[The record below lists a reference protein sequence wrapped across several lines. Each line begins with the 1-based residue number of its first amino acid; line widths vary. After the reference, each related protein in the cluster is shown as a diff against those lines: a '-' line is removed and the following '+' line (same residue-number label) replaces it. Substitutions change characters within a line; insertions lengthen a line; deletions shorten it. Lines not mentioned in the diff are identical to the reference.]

1 MRQRLSNLLLEIHCL
16 LRDKSRDRGDQ
27 PGVRLERDVERLASL
42 CWVSSDRRTKQ
53 APFGGACYS
62 GLQPETDLFVYD
74 GPQFLQVEIK
84 DTNITRLAVTE
95 LWARALD
102 LHLGYSFAAYHP
114 QYRNHYVV
122 LVAAGR
128 VDDRLRAACLR
139 WGINLVEPLRL
150 PIAVLQS
157 LVANPGNGMTLR
169 GCAVRDLDLAI
180 RPFNQ
185 RFPSASNGI
194 LVPYSRFRSSS
205 VVGSVLRFQSL
216 VTDIYYREPHSTTLR
231 RSAA

>member
-1 MRQRLSNLLLEIHCL
+1 MRQRLSNLLLEIHFL
-16 LRDKSRDRGDQ
+16 LCDKRRDRGDQ
-27 PGVRLERDVERLASL
+27 PGTRLEQDVEDLARQ
-42 CWVSSDRRTKQ
+42 CWLSSKRRTKQ

-102 LHLGYSFAAYHP
+102 LHLGYSCATYHP
-114 QYRNHYVV
+114 EYRNHYVV
-122 LVAAGR
+122 LVVAGS

-150 PIAVLQS
+150 PIPVLES
-157 LVANPGNGMTLR
+157 LVPGSGSKMGMC
-169 GCAVRDLDLAI
+169 GCSARDLDLAI

-185 RFPSASNGI
+185 RFPSAGNGI
-194 LVPYSRFRSSS
+194 LVPYGRFRSRS
-205 VVGSVLRFQSL
+205 VVGSVLRFQTL
-216 VTDIYYREPHSTTLR
+216 VTGLYYDE
-231 RSAA
+231 